1 MPRVSPAPPGRPRAA
16 AAVWLIAFGAWLVLL
31 RLAARI
37 DPAAVQLLLAVTAA
51 AAIYLTLGNSPR
63 RPGQL
68 SAYSVFNPNCAPLLG
83 QLRAE
88 QFDQEVRHRPTY
100 VRSPGPFL
108 SILCLTLAWCS
119 ECDEHML
126 GKCRVDSG
134 VICMVSYLALRF

>member
-1 MPRVSPAPPGRPRAA
+1 MLRESPTPPARPGVAT
-16 AAVWLIAFGAWLVLL
+16 AAVIIAVGVWFALL
-31 RLAARI
+31 RAAARI

-51 AAIYLTLGNSPR
+51 TVIYMTLGNSPR

-100 VRSPGPFL
+100 VSAPGPVIFCHCQ
-108 SILCLTLAWCS
+108 SQAPWCS
-119 ECDEHML
+119 ACDGH
-126 GKCRVDSG
+126 CRVKSVSFSFSFQL
-134 VICMVSYLALRF
+134 VIRC

>member
-1 MPRVSPAPPGRPRAA
+1 MLRESPTPPARPGVATAA
-16 AAVWLIAFGAWLVLL
+16 AIIAVGVWLALL
-31 RLAARI
+31 RAAARI

-51 AAIYLTLGNSPR
+51 AVIYMTLGNSPR

-100 VRSPGPFL
+100 VSAPGPVIFFVL
-108 SILCLTLAWCS
+108 L
-119 ECDEHML
+119 
-126 GKCRVDSG
+126 RVQLPG
-134 VICMVSYLALRF
+134 VQHATDIVA